1 MVTAER
7 ERQIRENL
15 GLVHTV
21 ANRFRGRGIEYDDL
35 YQSGCVGLIKAVD
48 RFDPTLG
55 YAFSTY
61 AVPVI
66 IGEIK
71 RLFRDGGA
79 VKVSRA
85 LKEKALHAARLRE
98 DFLRRE
104 GREPTIGELAELLSC
119 DPAEAAE
126 IVGVMQPTVSIN
138 SAGEDGDATL
148 DIPVDDSEQLFDR
161 LTVLQAMDGLEKS
174 EQMLVEL
181 RYYKG
186 LTQCKTAEILGLS
199 QVQVSRKE
207 KAVLQKCAVLWTDE
221 VQKATTTA
229 HSGCRFFLFPRT
241 VDGFPLC
248 GHLNKPLACALSPAG
263 NRRCAFLFILYGD
276 CFKRFYLRITSY
288 RKGCCQATAAFP
300 FRVVFKKS

>member
-79 VKVSRA
+79 VKVSRV
-85 LKEKALHAARLRE
+85 LKRE

-138 SAGEDGDATL
+138 SAGEDGDTTL

-207 KAVLQKCAVLWTDE
+207 KAVLQKMRRVM
-221 VQKATTTA
+221 
-229 HSGCRFFLFPRT
+229 
-241 VDGFPLC
+241 DG
-248 GHLNKPLACALSPAG
+248 
-263 NRRCAFLFILYGD
+263 
-276 CFKRFYLRITSY
+276 
-288 RKGCCQATAAFP
+288 
-300 FRVVFKKS
+300 

>member
-21 ANRFRGRGIEYDDL
+21 ANRFRGRGIEHDDL

-85 LKEKALHAARLRE
+85 LKEKALP
-98 DFLRRE
+98 RRATA
-104 GREPTIGELAELLSC
+104 GGLSAPGGAGA
-119 DPAEAAE
+119 DHWRTGEAA
-126 IVGVMQPTVSIN
+126 VLRPGRGGGDRGCYAAYGVHTT

-207 KAVLQKCAVLWTDE
+207 KAVLQKMRRVM
-221 VQKATTTA
+221 
-229 HSGCRFFLFPRT
+229 
-241 VDGFPLC
+241 DG
-248 GHLNKPLACALSPAG
+248 
-263 NRRCAFLFILYGD
+263 
-276 CFKRFYLRITSY
+276 
-288 RKGCCQATAAFP
+288 
-300 FRVVFKKS
+300 

>member
-71 RLFRDGGA
+71 RLFRDGGT

-85 LKEKALHAARLRE
+85 ASSIAR
-98 DFLRRE
+98 FSWYSAT
-104 GREPTIGELAELLSC
+104 GSKLAEGS
-119 DPAEAAE
+119 
-126 IVGVMQPTVSIN
+126 S
-138 SAGEDGDATL
+138 
-148 DIPVDDSEQLFDR
+148 
-161 LTVLQAMDGLEKS
+161 
-174 EQMLVEL
+174 
-181 RYYKG
+181 
-186 LTQCKTAEILGLS
+186 
-199 QVQVSRKE
+199 
-207 KAVLQKCAVLWTDE
+207 
-221 VQKATTTA
+221 
-229 HSGCRFFLFPRT
+229 
-241 VDGFPLC
+241 
-248 GHLNKPLACALSPAG
+248 
-263 NRRCAFLFILYGD
+263 
-276 CFKRFYLRITSY
+276 RIT
-288 RKGCCQATAAFP
+288 KGQ
-300 FRVVFKKS
+300 SL

>member
-1 MVTAER
+1 MVTTER

-79 VKVSRA
+79 VKVSRV

-98 DFLRRE
+98 DLLRRE

-138 SAGEDGDATL
+138 SAGEDGDTTL

-207 KAVLQKCAVLWTDE
+207 KAVLQKMRRVM
-221 VQKATTTA
+221 
-229 HSGCRFFLFPRT
+229 
-241 VDGFPLC
+241 DG
-248 GHLNKPLACALSPAG
+248 
-263 NRRCAFLFILYGD
+263 
-276 CFKRFYLRITSY
+276 
-288 RKGCCQATAAFP
+288 
-300 FRVVFKKS
+300 

>member
-79 VKVSRA
+79 VKVSRV
-85 LKEKALHAARLRE
+85 LKEKALHAARLRA

-104 GREPTIGELAELLSC
+104 A
-119 DPAEAAE
+119 
-126 IVGVMQPTVSIN
+126 
-138 SAGEDGDATL
+138 
-148 DIPVDDSEQLFDR
+148 
-161 LTVLQAMDGLEKS
+161 
-174 EQMLVEL
+174 
-181 RYYKG
+181 
-186 LTQCKTAEILGLS
+186 
-199 QVQVSRKE
+199 
-207 KAVLQKCAVLWTDE
+207 AVLRPSR
-221 VQKATTTA
+221 
-229 HSGCRFFLFPRT
+229 SGGDRGCYAAYGVHQQCR
-241 VDGFPLC
+241 
-248 GHLNKPLACALSPAG
+248 
-263 NRRCAFLFILYGD
+263 
-276 CFKRFYLRITSY
+276 
-288 RKGCCQATAAFP
+288 
-300 FRVVFKKS
+300 

>member
-1 MVTAER
+1 MEYLSHSPEETEHIGEELGRTLHAGSVVAYRGGLGMGKTAFTR
-7 ERQIRENL
+7 GLARGL
-15 GLVHTV
+15 GC
-21 ANRFRGRGIEYDDL
+21 RGRVTSPTFTIVNEY
-35 YQSGCVGLIKAVD
+35 SGDIPLFH
-48 RFDPTLG
+48 FDMYRLG
-55 YAFSTY
+55 GEDELFD
-61 AVPVI
+61 
-66 IGEIK
+66 IGW
-71 RLFRDGGA
+71 
-79 VKVSRA
+79 
-85 LKEKALHAARLRE
+85 E

-207 KAVLQKCAVLWTDE
+207 KAVLQKMRRVM
-221 VQKATTTA
+221 
-229 HSGCRFFLFPRT
+229 
-241 VDGFPLC
+241 DG
-248 GHLNKPLACALSPAG
+248 
-263 NRRCAFLFILYGD
+263 
-276 CFKRFYLRITSY
+276 
-288 RKGCCQATAAFP
+288 
-300 FRVVFKKS
+300 

>member
-35 YQSGCVGLIKAVD
+35 FQSGCVGLIKAVD

-79 VKVSRA
+79 VKVSRV
-85 LKEKALHAARLRE
+85 LKEKALHATRL
-98 DFLRRE
+98 RE

-207 KAVLQKCAVLWTDE
+207 KAVLQKMRRVM
-221 VQKATTTA
+221 
-229 HSGCRFFLFPRT
+229 
-241 VDGFPLC
+241 DG
-248 GHLNKPLACALSPAG
+248 
-263 NRRCAFLFILYGD
+263 
-276 CFKRFYLRITSY
+276 
-288 RKGCCQATAAFP
+288 
-300 FRVVFKKS
+300 

>member
-1 MVTAER
+1 MLLDPPAVRVTVRDKGCGIADVPQAMTPLYTTGEGERAGLGFTVMESFCDKLRGGAVGDGRSPDGHHRGAGKAHYRQAKMVTAER

-79 VKVSRA
+79 VKVSRV

-138 SAGEDGDATL
+138 SAGEDGDTTL

-207 KAVLQKCAVLWTDE
+207 KAVPTID
-221 VQKATTTA
+221 
-229 HSGCRFFLFPRT
+229 
-241 VDGFPLC
+241 
-248 GHLNKPLACALSPAG
+248 KPNHHVIG
-263 NRRCAFLFILYGD
+263 
-276 CFKRFYLRITSY
+276 
-288 RKGCCQATAAFP
+288 
-300 FRVVFKKS
+300 

>member
-15 GLVHTV
+15 GLVHSV

-35 YQSGCVGLIKAVD
+35 
-48 RFDPTLG
+48 
-55 YAFSTY
+55 
-61 AVPVI
+61 
-66 IGEIK
+66 
-71 RLFRDGGA
+71 
-79 VKVSRA
+79 
-85 LKEKALHAARLRE
+85 
-98 DFLRRE
+98 FLRRE

-207 KAVLQKCAVLWTDE
+207 KAVLQKMRRVM
-221 VQKATTTA
+221 
-229 HSGCRFFLFPRT
+229 
-241 VDGFPLC
+241 DG
-248 GHLNKPLACALSPAG
+248 
-263 NRRCAFLFILYGD
+263 
-276 CFKRFYLRITSY
+276 
-288 RKGCCQATAAFP
+288 
-300 FRVVFKKS
+300 

>member
-35 YQSGCVGLIKAVD
+35 FQSGCVGLIKAVD

-79 VKVSRA
+79 VKVSRV
-85 LKEKALHAARLRE
+85 LKEKALHATRLRE

-104 GREPTIGELAELLSC
+104 GREPTIGRGGGDRGC
-119 DPAEAAE
+119 YAAY
-126 IVGVMQPTVSIN
+126 GVHQ
-138 SAGEDGDATL
+138 
-148 DIPVDDSEQLFDR
+148 
-161 LTVLQAMDGLEKS
+161 
-174 EQMLVEL
+174 
-181 RYYKG
+181 
-186 LTQCKTAEILGLS
+186 
-199 QVQVSRKE
+199 
-207 KAVLQKCAVLWTDE
+207 
-221 VQKATTTA
+221 
-229 HSGCRFFLFPRT
+229 
-241 VDGFPLC
+241 
-248 GHLNKPLACALSPAG
+248 
-263 NRRCAFLFILYGD
+263 
-276 CFKRFYLRITSY
+276 
-288 RKGCCQATAAFP
+288 
-300 FRVVFKKS
+300 

>member
-71 RLFRDGGA
+71 RLFRDGGT
-79 VKVSRA
+79 VKVSRV

-104 GREPTIGELAELLSC
+104 GGADHWRTGGAAVLR
-119 DPAEAAE
+119 PAEAAE

-138 SAGEDGDATL
+138 SAVRTE
-148 DIPVDDSEQLFDR
+148 IPHWIFR
-161 LTVLQAMDGLEKS
+161 WM
-174 EQMLVEL
+174 
-181 RYYKG
+181 
-186 LTQCKTAEILGLS
+186 TANNCLIG
-199 QVQVSRKE
+199 
-207 KAVLQKCAVLWTDE
+207 
-221 VQKATTTA
+221 
-229 HSGCRFFLFPRT
+229 
-241 VDGFPLC
+241 
-248 GHLNKPLACALSPAG
+248 
-263 NRRCAFLFILYGD
+263 
-276 CFKRFYLRITSY
+276 
-288 RKGCCQATAAFP
+288 
-300 FRVVFKKS
+300 

>member
-1 MVTAER
+1 M
-7 ERQIRENL
+7 
-15 GLVHTV
+15 
-21 ANRFRGRGIEYDDL
+21 
-35 YQSGCVGLIKAVD
+35 
-48 RFDPTLG
+48 
-55 YAFSTY
+55 
-61 AVPVI
+61 
-66 IGEIK
+66 
-71 RLFRDGGA
+71 
-79 VKVSRA
+79 KVSRA

-138 SAGEDGDATL
+138 SAGEDGDTTL

-207 KAVLQKCAVLWTDE
+207 KAVLQKMRRVM
-221 VQKATTTA
+221 
-229 HSGCRFFLFPRT
+229 
-241 VDGFPLC
+241 DG
-248 GHLNKPLACALSPAG
+248 
-263 NRRCAFLFILYGD
+263 
-276 CFKRFYLRITSY
+276 
-288 RKGCCQATAAFP
+288 
-300 FRVVFKKS
+300 

>member
-79 VKVSRA
+79 VKVSRV
-85 LKEKALHAARLRE
+85 LKEKA
-98 DFLRRE
+98 RRA
-104 GREPTIGELAELLSC
+104 T
-119 DPAEAAE
+119 
-126 IVGVMQPTVSIN
+126 
-138 SAGEDGDATL
+138 AG
-148 DIPVDDSEQLFDR
+148 
-161 LTVLQAMDGLEKS
+161 
-174 EQMLVEL
+174 
-181 RYYKG
+181 
-186 LTQCKTAEILGLS
+186 GLS
-199 QVQVSRKE
+199 APEGAGADHWRIGGS
-207 KAVLQKCAVLWTDE
+207 AVLRP
-221 VQKATTTA
+221 
-229 HSGCRFFLFPRT
+229 GR
-241 VDGFPLC
+241 G
-248 GHLNKPLACALSPAG
+248 GG
-263 NRRCAFLFILYGD
+263 NRGCYAAYGVHQQ
-276 CFKRFYLRITSY
+276 CR
-288 RKGCCQATAAFP
+288 
-300 FRVVFKKS
+300 